1 MNNYVRHYCDDDDTE
16 ERVHV
21 AQATCYNE
29 EDIEEA
35 IERTKR
41 DLQRTSV
48 PYGYTKIDEEIITT
62 VYKMPENEIIHTSHG
77 SNIDSK
83 YNKQCKYNNIYD
95 DNYESSNV
103 NIQSINGGKIEN
115 YFQNEI
121 SKDGQYLVSMT
132 MSKKVMDENEQN
144 LRRGIQRNNYYKEE
158 IEIDENDA
166 EGGSPLKESY
176 EYHRRKQPIDV
187 RENEYYETKEQVNS
201 YNYPVKTQKNIYT
214 YYKDNNGNYEKR
226 KRHFEKVYNTQAHSM
241 QFPAKYKKGEFKNN
255 NY

>member
-1 MNNYVRHYCDDDDTE
+1 MNKYVRHYCDDDDTE

-35 IERTKR
+35 IEQTKR
-41 DLQRTSV
+41 DLTRTSV

-62 VYKMPENEIIHTSHG
+62 VYKMPENEIIHSSRDT
-77 SNIDSK
+77 NINNK
-83 YNKQCKYNNIYD
+83 YNKQYKYNNIND
-95 DNYESSNV
+95 EIYESDNV
-103 NIQSINGGKIEN
+103 NIQTINGGKIEN

-132 MSKKVMDENEQN
+132 MSKKVMDDNEQN
-144 LRRGIQRNNYYKEE
+144 FRKGMKRNNYYKEE
-158 IEIDENDA
+158 IEIDENDV
-166 EGGSPLKESY
+166 EGDSPVKERYMY
-176 EYHRRKQPIDV
+176 ERRKQPIDV
-187 RENEYYETKEQVNS
+187 YENDYYETDEQVNR
-201 YNYPVKTQKNIYT
+201 YNYPVKTQKKVYS
-214 YYKDNNGNYEKR
+214 YYKDGNYDNRRNRYFGKM
-226 KRHFEKVYNTQAHSM
+226 YNTQAHSM